1 MSARNSGRTP
11 IFSFDMGTP
20 SRRNSSHRSR
30 ERVTPVTSS
39 AQEVANS
46 VVASNASI
54 PAASTPHASTQA
66 TNQIESTAT
75 VRNLADTGYVKL

>member
-1 MSARNSGRTP
+1 MSARNSGRTL

-20 SRRNSSHRSR
+20 SRRNSKSR
-30 ERVTPVTSS
+30 ERVTPVTFS

-54 PAASTPHASTQA
+54 PAASTPYASTQA
-66 TNQIESTAT
+66 TNEVESTAT
-75 VRNLADTGYVKL
+75 VRNLADIGYVKL